1 MLTSSRVDSRS
12 VSSSL
17 EIMEDSKAFASYSK
31 GLIYVGDIF
40 YLREMNDSLDDCD
53 IFVLDQRYRIDSN
66 MKILSSCY
74 ISDKNDKEDIV
85 KALLMYEKKYPSK
98 WDRSYESMLVEW
110 EVHNYLYSIGYRIDR
125 TTDVDFNNQDE
136 RVYDNVVLKSLLR

>member
-1 MLTSSRVDSRS
+1 MLTSSRVDSRNI
-12 VSSSL
+12 SSSL

-40 YLREMNDSLDDCD
+40 YLSEMNDSLDECD

-74 ISDKNDKEDIV
+74 INDKNDKEDIV
-85 KALLMYEKKYPSK
+85 KALLKYEEKYPSK

-110 EVHNYLYSIGYRIDR
+110 EVHNYLYNIGYRKDR

-136 RVYDNVVLKSLLR
+136 KVYDNVVLKSLLR

>member
-1 MLTSSRVDSRS
+1 MLTSSKVDSRS
-12 VSSSL
+12 FSSSL

-53 IFVLDQRYRIDSN
+53 IFILDQRYKIDSN

-85 KALLMYEKKYPSK
+85 KALLMYEEK
-98 WDRSYESMLVEW
+98 
-110 EVHNYLYSIGYRIDR
+110 
-125 TTDVDFNNQDE
+125 
-136 RVYDNVVLKSLLR
+136 